1 MSTVNLRKSFRKTF
15 FRLFAIASLAFV
27 FAMLPCC
34 GRKADDDNGKGD
46 KEKESEET
54 VKAADDNNGKAAKAE
69 ETEET
74 AEAVQKSSSEEE
86 IDLDKRQLQN
96 LTQALD
102 SYQLDVGHYPRTLQD
117 LVTNEDQEPNWNG
130 PYIKSIPKDPRSK
143 EYQYLELIRKLAA
156 LREEVNRLEEMKESG
171 EKIKEE
177 LKKNTSIS
185 AGDPGLFT
193 KLYDLSLALPED
205 ALVTSFRITD
215 GKMFITY
222 TCGDGEE
229 FSIVV
234 DDTIENG
241 E

>member
-1 MSTVNLRKSFRKTF
+1 MSTVNLRKSSRKTF

-102 SYQLDVGHYPRTLQD
+102 SYQLDVGHYPRDMESYLDEFVVFDRALTEED
-117 LVTNEDQEPNWNG
+117 LAN
-130 PYIKSIPKDPRSK
+130 
-143 EYQYLELIRKLAA
+143 LAA
-156 LREEVNRLEEMKESG
+156 Y
-171 EKIKEE
+171 
-177 LKKNTSIS
+177 
-185 AGDPGLFT
+185 
-193 KLYDLSLALPED
+193 YDAIRD
-205 ALVTSFRITD
+205 A
-215 GKMFITY
+215 
-222 TCGDGEE
+222 E
-229 FSIVV
+229 
-234 DDTIENG
+234 
-241 E
+241 